1 MGQWKAR
8 QRYTLDAFHR
18 IILTCFFCLF
28 SLNLSD
34 AAAVTAPNYVL
45 EESLSSQK
53 LWKVSAGTRP
63 PQPVEERAFFEKM
76 WAQNF
81 ARSQVEYQVPVEVL
95 SAASPISMSPF
106 ADGNNFD
113 DNRGGINDLASST
126 AASHQTNQ
134 SNVAEVT
141 LMSRMTDYSSGHDY
155 NEQYN
160 MDPTQLQQAMIV
172 NKTIKG
178 SHSDENLTVL
188 IKGDNVFG
196 TTVSKSFARP
206 SENGVHAGVD
216 TINISI
222 ASYRVV
228 EVSQVKSKCYFCQ
241 WFHCRES
248 YSQLVFNFNCRFRA
262 VKEAR
267 KVCSISSH
275 LSRR

>member
-1 MGQWKAR
+1 LLLCN
-8 QRYTLDAFHR
+8 YLE
-18 IILTCFFCLF
+18 
-28 SLNLSD
+28 
-34 AAAVTAPNYVL
+34 AAAMAVTAPNYVL

-81 ARSQVEYQVPVEVL
+81 ERSKVEYQVPVEVL
-95 SAASPISMSPF
+95 TAASPISMSPF
-106 ADGNNFD
+106 ADGNFD
-113 DNRGGINDLASST
+113 DNRANDLSSYNVDS
-126 AASHQTNQ
+126 AASKN
-134 SNVAEVT
+134 SNNVAEAT
-141 LMSRMTDYSSGHDY
+141 LMSRLTDPSGHDY
-155 NEQYN
+155 NEQY
-160 MDPTQLQQAMIV
+160 MDPTHLQQAMVV

-178 SHSDENLTVL
+178 SHSDGNLTVL

-228 EVSQVKSKCYFCQ
+228 EVSTSLLFVLARLNSLA
-241 WFHCRES
+241 
-248 YSQLVFNFNCRFRA
+248 SQFLKLDNVII
-262 VKEAR
+262 VS
-267 KVCSISSH
+267 V
-275 LSRR
+275 